1 MADACPLSYPTVGLP
16 EYNLLMYITIP
27 GLLALLIIAVNIILI
42 YTFYK
47 TGQYSTIS
55 NKLLIMLNAF
65 DLTTGIF
72 LVPYYTF
79 LAYDIKVCGIKK
91 TVELVCLTSMYS
103 SFNISCCITVDRYL
117 HIKKASRYQD
127 IMTNSRMVII
137 VLAAFVAAAINVIV
151 LTIFPSFLAVL
162 LSCVLSKISIIVM
175 AALNLSMQR
184 SLKSHSVK
192 MVSKLSSSAGTTVD
206 HSVTATKSE
215 SSEARGGM
223 SKNVP
228 IQHQLQAVKTIRNL
242 LISLAVLYF
251 PVDIINVVFSHMYF
265 VSQSYP
271 SLGVRFALYVA
282 ALMFISNSWVNALII
297 ASGNRRCRAYISSHF
312 VPKCRRKGP
321 NQVVVREAN
330 NSVGRSLQTTTLNVR
345 ELPQVS

>member
-16 EYNLLMYITIP
+16 EYNLLMYIIIP
-27 GLLALLIIAVNIILI
+27 SFMALLIIAVNIILI

-47 TGQYSTIS
+47 TGQHSTIS
-55 NKLLIMLNAF
+55 NKLLIVLNSF

-72 LVPYYTF
+72 LLPYYAF
-79 LAYDIKVCGIKK
+79 LAYDIKICGIKK

-127 IMTNSRMVII
+127 LMTNSRMVII
-137 VLAAFVAAAINVIV
+137 VLAAFTVAAINVIV

-162 LSCVLSKISIIVM
+162 LSCLLSKISIIIMGV
-175 AALNLSMQR
+175 LNWSMQR

-192 MVSKLSSSAGTTVD
+192 MVSKLSSTAGTTID
-206 HSVTATKSE
+206 YSSTAAKSE
-215 SSEARGGM
+215 SSEANGGI
-223 SKNVP
+223 SQNVP
-228 IQHQLQAVKTIRNL
+228 AQRQFQAVKTIRHL
-242 LISLAVLYF
+242 LISLVVLYF

-271 SLGVRFALYVA
+271 SLALRFTLYVT

-297 ASGNRRCRAYISSHF
+297 ASGNRRCRTYISSHF
-312 VPKCRRKGP
+312 LPICQRKRS
-321 NQVVVREAN
+321 NRVVVRDEEFCGKKSTN
-330 NSVGRSLQTTTLNVR
+330 NYVKCT
-345 ELPQVS
+345 